1 MKKNKKNI
9 LKIVIFVLIVL
20 FIIFYYLVDSQIYPV
35 LTSICEVRARI
46 IATQAINNA
55 IKTELQKDD
64 LKEQLIVTTY
74 DNEGKISMISTNT
87 NVMNILSAN
96 ITATVQD
103 ALKGLTK
110 QPFSINL
117 GYVLNNWLLP
127 DFGPKLK
134 YNIIPQ
140 GSVLVDFIT
149 EFEESGINQTRYKI
163 YITVSVNIRVISPI
177 VTQDIE
183 VSNNVLLSEIV
194 IIGDVPNSF
203 TQFPL
208 NSR

>member
-1 MKKNKKNI
+1 MKKLKKLKKSHIKI
-9 LKIVIFVLIVL
+9 LLFTLLVIFILVYY
-20 FIIFYYLVDSQIYPV
+20 IIEVRIKPV
-35 LTSICEVRARI
+35 LASICEVRARI

-64 LKEQLIVTTY
+64 LKEQLIVSTY
-74 DNEGKISMISTNT
+74 DNEGKINMISTNA
-87 NVMNILSAN
+87 NIMNILSAN
-96 ITATVQD
+96 ITANVQG

-127 DFGPKLK
+127 DLGPELE

-163 YITVSVNIRVISPI
+163 FITVTVEIRVISPA
-177 VTQDIE
+177 VTNDTYT
-183 VSNNVLLSEIV
+183 VS
-194 IIGDVPNSF
+194 
-203 TQFPL
+203 
-208 NSR
+208 